1 MEKYKTILEDIE
13 NVSNREVVKQKRI
26 SGVGVGLLIAAVVC
40 AVAGKSFEDPNTSLP
55 TLFFT
60 VAALLLLA
68 GIVKM
73 FVGKTCYTFQPTK
86 SKLQPLT
93 LYFDIHESVA
103 LQNCVEMKRFD
114 ELSRLKREK
123 DSGIKLEAMLTEDGK
138 FAALQVLEYVPYT
151 YEAITPVK
159 CYYGEEASHLSSY
172 LKA

>member
-13 NVSNREVVKQKRI
+13 RVSNREVVKQKRI
-26 SGVGVGLLIAAVVC
+26 SGVGVGLIVSAVLC
-40 AVAGKSFEDPNTSLP
+40 AVAGASFEDPNTSLP

-60 VAALLLLA
+60 LAGLLLLA
-68 GIVKM
+68 GIVKA
-73 FVGKTCYTFQPTK
+73 FVGRTCYTFQPTK
-86 SKLQPLT
+86 SKIQPFT
-93 LYFDIHESVA
+93 LYFDIHESAA

-123 DSGIKLEAMLTEDGK
+123 DAGIKLEAMLTEDGQ

-159 CYYGEEASHLSSY
+159 CYYGEEAGSLSSY